1 MDAALRARLAEIAG
15 DKFVD
20 GDSVSPS
27 TAEQVEQVCL
37 ACAEAGARIHV
48 TSAPATPATTAGGA
62 VVVSLSGIDPVD
74 VELDRLVVRAGAGA
88 TLGAVRQAAEKVGL
102 AITGASAASAA
113 AADTRVGEVIA
124 RGQVSRRALT
134 GIEAVLPGGGRVSAG
149 GAVLKDVAG
158 YDLIGALLGSGGRL
172 ALVTAATFRLQPQG
186 VAQEAAEPAGIPR
199 PVLGEALEAAFDP
212 QRLLAARS

>member
-113 AADTRVGEVIA
+113 DTRVGEVIA

>member
-113 AADTRVGEVIA
+113 DTRVGEVIA

-186 VAQEAAEPAGIPR
+186 VAQEAAEPAGIPT

>member
-48 TSAPATPATTAGGA
+48 TSAPATPASTAGGA

-102 AITGASAASAA
+102 AITGASAAS

-199 PVLGEALEAAFDP
+199 PVLGEVLEAAFDP